1 MSPRRP
7 QLGTSGSHHRCS
19 IAREAA
25 TVFVAVRLLWPQSDR
40 STRQRDEQ
48 TDDSFHLGTV
58 IAPRFRF
65 GDVAVVLIQLRA
77 CQAALI
83 RPVGRGAPRAPVWRE
98 SGVLRGLGRSLRRSD
113 GELHADALRCSDRSG
128 EGAREVIRAGLAVA
142 KSTSLASV
150 PSLDQG
156 TRFLPI
162 TK

>member
-1 MSPRRP
+1 MVAAADPTDAQIQGDRAILLAP
-7 QLGTSGSHHRCS
+7 PLLPEEDPHRCRDS
-19 IAREAA
+19 PGSRGSMQRGRPHWSFG
-25 TVFVAVRLLWPQSDR
+25 TAVG
-40 STRQRDEQ
+40 DE
-48 TDDSFHLGTV
+48 
-58 IAPRFRF
+58 RF
-65 GDVAVVLIQLRA
+65 GDVAAVLIQLRA

-83 RPVGRGAPRAPVWRE
+83 RPVGRGAPRAPVWCE

-128 EGAREVIRAGLAVA
+128 EGAREVIRAGPAVA